1 MGNVNVGFVCQT
13 RPDGSLVYAR
23 TTVGCGDDF
32 KEPEVEE
39 YMLVGMQVQRLI
51 GRALHPVLIQ

>member
-1 MGNVNVGFVCQT
+1 MYASLFPNET
-13 RPDGSLVYAR
+13 RGSVVYAR
-23 TTVGCGDDF
+23 TTVGYSDDF

-51 GRALHPVLIQ
+51 GRVLHPVLLQ